1 MDELTPEQRMQL
13 DALSEEYYR
22 QYGVAI
28 EFLKAKIGTGE
39 EYANAAARAV
49 VSPNGAWLELIDLP
63 MEFSGMAGGLVEHH
77 FITDEEAMALLDRLH
92 AAMENVT
99 LGNTR
104 QFGLI
109 VLYKRT
115 GIVNARDVFI
125 YQHTLKQDGILARPL
140 QIGRFRAHLL
150 PLVFRCRMD
159 TDLEIEEVPFRRG
172 SLFCLTQ
179 VGERNLLVW
188 MSHEGEELHDLSNMP
203 LHPVEH

>member
-1 MDELTPEQRMQL
+1 MEELTPEERLKL

-28 EFLKAKIGTGE
+28 EFLKAEVGEGE

-63 MEFSGMAGGLVEHH
+63 MEFSGMAGGAVEHR
-77 FITDEEAMALLDRLH
+77 FITDKEALSLLDRLH
-92 AAMENVT
+92 AAIENVT
-99 LGNTR
+99 LENTR

-109 VLYKRT
+109 VLYKRA

-125 YQHTLKQDGILARPL
+125 YQHTLKQDGIFSRPL
-140 QIGRFRAHLL
+140 QIGRFRARPL
-150 PLVFRCRMD
+150 PLVFRCRLD
-159 TDLEIEEVPFRRG
+159 SDLQIEGIPFRRG

-188 MSHEGEELHDLSNMP
+188 MSHEGEELHDLSHMP